1 MKLVG
6 DLREADVSAVT
17 AYTPRSMK
25 AQLRQADSEGCN
37 FAAIIGEEELAQG
50 FVTLRD
56 MRTAQQ
62 ETVPVDKLV
71 EKLSTPGQI

>member
-1 MKLVG
+1 
-6 DLREADVSAVT
+6 
-17 AYTPRSMK
+17 MK
-25 AQLRQADSEGCN
+25 AQLRQADGAGCH

-62 ETVPVDKLV
+62 EPVSKESLL
-71 EKLSTPGQI
+71 EKLTAP